1 MLRMNTM
8 AMTMMVVMVI
18 NVYDDD
24 AGVYGDA
31 CNDDDLP
38 ILLLPPHLLPVPH
51 DNDDENDVAGVHD
64 DAHFPVLLL
73 PPHLLPVPHL
83 TRLLRRRLL
92 LNHF

>member
-1 MLRMNTM
+1 MNSDIMHLSDGYNEEYAQGEHM
-8 AMTMMVVMVI
+8 AMTMMVLMVI

-51 DNDDENDVAGVHD
+51 L
-64 DAHFPVLLL
+64 FWSFRRCLLF
-73 PPHLLPVPHL
+73 
-83 TRLLRRRLL
+83 
-92 LNHF
+92 NQF

>member
-1 MLRMNTM
+1 MNSDIMHLSDGYNEEYAQGAHM

-18 NVYDDD
+18 NAYDDD

-51 DNDDENDVAGVHD
+51 L
-64 DAHFPVLLL
+64 FWLLWRC
-73 PPHLLPVPHL
+73 LL
-83 TRLLRRRLL
+83 
-92 LNHF
+92 FYQF